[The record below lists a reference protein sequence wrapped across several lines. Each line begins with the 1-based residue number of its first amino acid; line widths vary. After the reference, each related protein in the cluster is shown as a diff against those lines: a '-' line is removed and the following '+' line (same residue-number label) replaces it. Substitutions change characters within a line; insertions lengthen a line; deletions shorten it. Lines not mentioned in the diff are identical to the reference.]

1 MAPSKIRKG
10 ARLHYYIKE
19 WMNHL
24 GISDEK
30 MAGLMGVSRTTVWK
44 RYTEQ
49 HRLTPQKVAQIADAL
64 DRHPNELLF
73 PPEVPSLDALA
84 EGVSP
89 EVRAGMVSDIIRR
102 MRRTG

>member
-1 MAPSKIRKG
+1 MATPKIRKG

-19 WMNHL
+19 WIDHL
-24 GISDEK
+24 GLSDQDV
-30 MAGLMGVSRTTVWK
+30 ANRMGVGRTTVWK
-44 RYTEQ
+44 RYSEQ
-49 HRLTPQKVAQIADAL
+49 HRLTPAKVAQIAEAL

-84 EGVSP
+84 EGATP
-89 EVRAGMVSDIIRR
+89 EQRAAMVGDVIRR